1 MHKKSSGSRSINSRI
16 ARKYGVYVALPLI
29 CGILIYGVFRSDLPP
44 LLMALMDQLSMTHR
58 PIQLG
63 SKFDWFVYNVPDA
76 LWAFSFT
83 CFLLIACRNDSSATR
98 KTYLA
103 FGSALMIGVEVAQG
117 SYLPGTYDH
126 LDVLATVAGM
136 GLSYS
141 LLRRLSHQ

>member
-1 MHKKSSGSRSINSRI
+1 MTCSTVCETTLNVAS
-16 ARKYGVYVALPLI
+16 KYTLYVALPLVLAI
-29 CGILIYGVFRSDLPP
+29 AIYFLFRSTPPP
-44 LLMALMDQLSMTHR
+44 LLMTLSDQFSMTHR
-58 PIQLG
+58 PMWLG
-63 SKFDWFVYNVPDA
+63 SEFDWFVYNLPDA

-83 CFLLIACRNDSSATR
+83 SFLLIACRNDHPTTR

-103 FGSALMIGVEVAQG
+103 FGSFLMIGVEVAQG

-136 GLSYS
+136 GLSYL